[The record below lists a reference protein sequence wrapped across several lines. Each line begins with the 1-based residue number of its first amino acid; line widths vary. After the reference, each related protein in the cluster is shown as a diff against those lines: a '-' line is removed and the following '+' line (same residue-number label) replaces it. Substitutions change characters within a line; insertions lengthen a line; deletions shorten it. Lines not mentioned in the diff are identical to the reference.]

1 MNKTVLK
8 VVGVVGVVVGT
19 VALVL
24 AGEGIGSITAIVE
37 AVVVLAGL
45 IAVIFGFVKKDEAK

>member
-8 VVGVVGVVVGT
+8 IGGVVGVVAGT
-19 VALVL
+19 IALVMSGSGP
-24 AGEGIGSITAIVE
+24 GEITAIVE

-45 IAVIFGFVKKDEAK
+45 IAVIFSAPKKSE

>member
-8 VVGVVGVVVGT
+8 IAGVVGVVAGT
-19 VALVL
+19 IALTL
-24 AGEGIGSITAIVE
+24 SGSGSVEITAIVE

-45 IAVIFGFVKKDEAK
+45 IAVIFSAPKKPE